1 MSEPERQAKGLH
13 VGCEKPR
20 LALGLGPAQIP
31 AVHDVHAGLQS
42 LQLDANLTS
51 SAKANRMAI
60 PLLKRLNLWRK
71 ALFGPHFYFD
81 LVRLAR
87 RGWSTIMRIAYL
99 VVLLLGLSLMY
110 QSLGDRVTFRRLED
124 FARYAQR
131 YAYTLIVLQDV
142 LVLLLIPV
150 YVASAIAEEVES
162 GTIEPLFLTHLTDRE
177 IVLSKLGSRLVH
189 VGAIL
194 LGSFPLLVFMH
205 LWGNVSVPMLLYH
218 EAHTFLLALSAGCI
232 CIWFSADSQS
242 VFQAITRSF
251 GALFGLGIIDISLAY
266 ALPWMFT
273 GFRDGQPWY
282 FASIFPFLL
291 VHLAISYHFVLH
303 AIKRMNQLRREERK
317 APVKTTGA
325 FALADTPRVDP
336 RGARGKKKASL
347 IHPLALPISDNALFW
362 KECLKDGSRFSLT
375 FLWLVIPLL
384 ALPAIAGVFRLIGLA
399 LDQQELRRASSVPL
413 SFTYNFY
420 FIALAAYLLAVVFQT
435 TMAVAG
441 ERERDTLDFLLLIPD
456 ERRSILWNKWIGPLW
471 RNWPILSVSACGA
484 IFGGLCGLYSVFTLL
499 LLLLLPLPIL
509 LALSGVALL
518 FSVLSR
524 RVLYANLAMVAFLVG
539 LLIAHIVA
547 SNYVVA
553 IFPHYIAVVFET
565 NLSDVVQYDG
575 PRAFAAILVH
585 QLALLALGV
594 VALTLAFR
602 RFQTK
607 R

>member
-1 MSEPERQAKGLH
+1 
-13 VGCEKPR
+13 
-20 LALGLGPAQIP
+20 
-31 AVHDVHAGLQS
+31 
-42 LQLDANLTS
+42 
-51 SAKANRMAI
+51 MAI

-71 ALFGPHFYFD
+71 ALVGPHFYFD

-87 RGWSTIMRIAYL
+87 KGWSTLMRIAYL

-110 QSLGDRVTFRRLED
+110 RSLGDSVRFQRLED

-150 YVASAIAEEVES
+150 YVSSAIAEEIES
-162 GTIEPLFLTHLTDRE
+162 GTIEPLFLSHLTDRE

-189 VGAIL
+189 VGVIL

-205 LWGNVSVPMLLYH
+205 LWGNVSIQMLLYH
-218 EAHTFLLALSAGCI
+218 EAHTFLLALSAGSI

-251 GALFGLGIIDISLAY
+251 GAMFGLGLVDLILAY
-266 ALPWMFT
+266 SLPWL
-273 GFRDGQPWY
+273 GSGYRDGQAWY
-282 FASIFPFLL
+282 FASIFPFLI
-291 VHLAISYHFVLH
+291 VHLALSYHFVLH
-303 AIKRMNQLRREERK
+303 AIKRITLLRREERK
-317 APVKTTGA
+317 ALAKVTGS
-325 FALADTPRVDP
+325 FALTDTPRADP
-336 RGARGKKKASL
+336 KRRRSKKESL
-347 IHPLALPISDNALFW
+347 IHPLALPIPDNAMFW

-375 FLWLVIPLL
+375 WIWLLIPAI
-384 ALPAIAGVFRLIGLA
+384 ALPAVGGVFRLIGLA
-399 LDQQELRRASSVPL
+399 LNAHELRRASSVPL

-420 FIALAAYLLAVVFQT
+420 FMALAAYLLAVVFQT

-471 RNWPILSVSACGA
+471 RNWPILAVSACGA
-484 IFGGLCGLYSVFTLL
+484 IFGFLCGLYSVFTLL

-524 RVLYANLAMVAFLVG
+524 RVLYANLAMVTFLVG

-547 SNYVVA
+547 SNYAFA
-553 IFPHYIAVVFET
+553 IFPHYVAVIFET

-585 QLALLALGV
+585 QVSLLTLGV
-594 VALTLAFR
+594 VAALLAFR
-602 RFQTK
+602 RFQSK